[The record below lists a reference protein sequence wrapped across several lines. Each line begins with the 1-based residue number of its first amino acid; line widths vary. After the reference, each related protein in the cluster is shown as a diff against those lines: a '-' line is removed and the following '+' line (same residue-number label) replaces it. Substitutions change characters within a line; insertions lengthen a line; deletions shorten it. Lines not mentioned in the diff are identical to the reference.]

1 MVEPV
6 KFFFFFW
13 HCFGTDALMLHRRI
27 FPSYVSRE
35 QVVSKDG
42 ALAKLRERRALRQ
55 LQNTAPS

>member
-1 MVEPV
+1 
-6 KFFFFFW
+6 
-13 HCFGTDALMLHRRI
+13 MLHSRI

-42 ALAKLRERRALRQ
+42 ALAKLMERRVLRQ